1 MERGRSTVDGDGK
14 GPRAAVPG
22 NGTGNLPPRSKRRF
36 RGGVALALLAICVFF
51 VMRQGLLPAAWSPL
65 PALDLSV
72 SGAWFVDWRIAELK
86 RDRALC
92 SRVLRAPYITALPIP
107 ANPVKDGCGWEN
119 AVRISNAGG
128 ASLSVGTVSCEV
140 AAGIAMWL
148 AHEVQPRAVALLGS
162 RVASVQHLGSYAC
175 RNVVGRKLLLPTRS
189 QHATAN
195 ALDIG
200 GFTLADGRTIRV
212 LRHWPGSGPEARFLR
227 EIHARACRY
236 FRVAIGPEYNA
247 LHRDHFHYDRG
258 LFSRC
263 K

>member
-1 MERGRSTVDGDGK
+1 MDGEHKGQRASSPVVERGPAGR
-14 GPRAAVPG
+14 
-22 NGTGNLPPRSKRRF
+22 KRRF
-36 RGGVALALLAICVFF
+36 GIRRGFLYIALALGFF
-51 VMRQGLLPAAWSPL
+51 FIMRQGVIPAYLSPL

-72 SGAWFVDWRIAELK
+72 PNAWLVDWRIAELK

-92 SRVLRAPYITALPIP
+92 TRVLKPPQISASPVND
-107 ANPVKDGCGWEN
+107 NPVKDGCGWQN

-148 AHEVQPRAVALLGS
+148 AHEVQPRAVAVLGA
-162 RVASVQHLGSYAC
+162 RVTSVQHLGTYAC
-175 RNVVGRKLLLPTRS
+175 RNVLGRKFNFASRS

-195 ALDIG
+195 ALDVS
-200 GFTLADGRTIRV
+200 GFTLANGRQVTV
-212 LRHWPGSGPEARFLR
+212 ARHWSGSGAEARFLH

-247 LHRDHFHYDRG
+247 LHKDHFHYDRG

>member
-1 MERGRSTVDGDGK
+1 MRRAGRGALGLLV
-14 GPRAAVPG
+14 AAI
-22 NGTGNLPPRSKRRF
+22 
-36 RGGVALALLAICVFF
+36 AIGAFI

-65 PALDLSV
+65 PALDIADAGSWL
-72 SGAWFVDWRIAELK
+72 VDWRIAELK

-92 SRVLRAPYITALPIP
+92 TRVLKAPQISAS
-107 ANPVKDGCGWEN
+107 PVSPSPYKDGCGWEN

-128 ASLSVGTVSCEV
+128 ASLNVGTVSCEV

-162 RVASVQHLGSYAC
+162 RVTSVQHLGSYSC
-175 RNVVGRKLLLPTRS
+175 RDVAGRKFLPSVRS

-200 GFTLADGRTIRV
+200 GFTLANGRTVSV
-212 LRHWPGSGPEARFLR
+212 LRHWSGTGAEARFLR

-236 FRVAIGPEYNA
+236 FRLAIGPEYNA

-258 LFSRC
+258 YLSRC

>member
-1 MERGRSTVDGDGK
+1 M
-14 GPRAAVPG
+14 
-22 NGTGNLPPRSKRRF
+22 L
-36 RGGVALALLAICVFF
+36 LLATVTLGGFII
-51 VMRQGLLPAAWSPL
+51 MRQGLLPAAWSPL
-65 PALDLSV
+65 PALDLGD
-72 SGAWFVDWRIAELK
+72 SGAWLVDWRIAELK

-92 SRVLRAPYITALPIP
+92 MRVLKAPVISAS
-107 ANPVKDGCGWEN
+107 PVSPSPYKDGCGWEN

-148 AHEVQPRAVALLGS
+148 AHEVQPRALAILGS
-162 RVASVQHLGSYAC
+162 RVTSVQHLGSYSC
-175 RNVVGRKLLLPTRS
+175 RDVVGRKFLPSVRS

-200 GFTLADGRTIRV
+200 GFRLADGRSISV
-212 LRHWPGSGPEARFLR
+212 LRHWSGTGAEARFLR

-236 FRVAIGPEYNA
+236 FRLAIGPEYNA
-247 LHRDHFHYDRG
+247 FHRDHFHYDRG
-258 LFSRC
+258 YLSRC

>member
-1 MERGRSTVDGDGK
+1 VRPKGRLRR
-14 GPRAAVPG
+14 RAVWLLAP
-22 NGTGNLPPRSKRRF
+22 
-36 RGGVALALLAICVFF
+36 LALGVFI

-65 PALDLSV
+65 PALDLGDA
-72 SGAWFVDWRIAELK
+72 GAWFVDWRIAELK

-92 SRVLRAPYITALPIP
+92 SRVLKAPQISAAPVRAS
-107 ANPVKDGCGWEN
+107 PVKDGCGWEN

-128 ASLSVGTVSCEV
+128 AALNVGTVSCEV
-140 AAGIAMWL
+140 AAGVAMWL
-148 AHEVQPRAVALLGS
+148 AHEVQPRAVAILGS
-162 RVASVQHLGSYAC
+162 RVTSVQHLGTFAC
-175 RNVVGRKLLLPTRS
+175 RDVIGRKFLPSVRS

-200 GFTLADGRTIRV
+200 GFTLANGRTISV
-212 LRHWPGSGPEARFLR
+212 LRHWSGSGSEARFLH

-236 FRVAIGPEYNA
+236 FRLAIGPEYNA

-258 LFSRC
+258 VLSRC

>member
-1 MERGRSTVDGDGK
+1 MDGEGST
-14 GPRAAVPG
+14 P
-22 NGTGNLPPRSKRRF
+22 
-36 RGGVALALLAICVFF
+36 RGGVPDAGARKTPKRGKSQYGLIALVALALLGVFIVF
-51 VMRQGLLPAAWSPL
+51 RQGLLPAAWSPL

-72 SGAWFVDWRIAELK
+72 PNAWLVDWRIAELK

-92 SRVLRAPYITALPIP
+92 SRVLKAPQITASPVP
-107 ANPVKDGCGWEN
+107 ANPIKDGCGWEN

-148 AHEVQPRAVALLGS
+148 AHEVQPRAMAILGS
-162 RVASVQHLGSYAC
+162 RVVSVQHLGTYSC
-175 RNVVGRKLLLPTRS
+175 RNVLGRKLLFPARS

-200 GFTLADGRTIRV
+200 GFTLASGRQVTV
-212 LRHWPGSGPEARFLR
+212 LRHWSGSGPEARFLR
-227 EIHARACRY
+227 EIHARACSY

-258 LFSRC
+258 VFSRC

>member
-1 MERGRSTVDGDGK
+1 LLLL
-14 GPRAAVPG
+14 AAVI
-22 NGTGNLPPRSKRRF
+22 L
-36 RGGVALALLAICVFF
+36 GGFII
-51 VMRQGLLPAAWSPL
+51 MRQGLLPAAWSPL
-65 PALDLSV
+65 PALDLGD
-72 SGAWFVDWRIAELK
+72 SGAWLVDWRIAELK

-92 SRVLRAPYITALPIP
+92 TRVLKAPVISAS
-107 ANPVKDGCGWEN
+107 PVSPSPY

-148 AHEVQPRAVALLGS
+148 AHEVQPRALAILGS
-162 RVASVQHLGSYAC
+162 RVTSVQHLGSYSC
-175 RNVVGRKLLLPTRS
+175 RDVVGRKFLPSVRS

-200 GFTLADGRTIRV
+200 GFRLADGRSVSV
-212 LRHWPGSGPEARFLR
+212 LRHWSGTGAEARFLR

-236 FRVAIGPEYNA
+236 FRLAIGPEYNA
-247 LHRDHFHYDRG
+247 FHRDHFHYDRG
-258 LFSRC
+258 YLSRC

>member
-1 MERGRSTVDGDGK
+1 MDDDAS
-14 GPRAAVPG
+14 GPRANRARQ
-22 NGTGNLPPRSKRRF
+22 TRRRS
-36 RGGVALALLAICVFF
+36 RGFFLLLLATFTLGGFII
-51 VMRQGLLPAAWSPL
+51 MRQGLLPAAWSPL
-65 PALDLSV
+65 PALDLGD
-72 SGAWFVDWRIAELK
+72 SGAWLVDWRIAELK

-92 SRVLRAPYITALPIP
+92 MRVLKAPVISAS
-107 ANPVKDGCGWEN
+107 PVSPSPYKDGCGWEN

-148 AHEVQPRAVALLGS
+148 AHEVQPRALAILGS
-162 RVASVQHLGSYAC
+162 RVTSVQHLGSYSC
-175 RNVVGRKLLLPTRS
+175 RDVVGRKFLPSVRS

-200 GFTLADGRTIRV
+200 GFRLADGRSISV
-212 LRHWPGSGPEARFLR
+212 LRHWSGTGAEARFLR

-236 FRVAIGPEYNA
+236 FRLAIGPEYNA
-247 LHRDHFHYDRG
+247 FHRDHFHYDRG
-258 LFSRC
+258 YLSRC